1 MDIISILTGILVPC
15 VLFAFTWL
23 GKLSGSITELR
34 VHVADN
40 YVKKSDMEDTIDPVR
55 TELKHI
61 RKVVEAVARNLHVP
75 AILED

>member
-1 MDIISILTGILVPC
+1 MDIMNLLTGILVPC

-23 GKLSGSITELR
+23 GKLSGSVTDLR

-40 YVKKSDMEDTIDPVR
+40 YVKKNDMEDTIDPVR
-55 TELKHI
+55 HELKHI

-75 AILED
+75 AVSED

>member
-1 MDIISILTGILVPC
+1 MDIMSILSGILVPC
-15 VLFAFTWL
+15 VLFAFGWL
-23 GKLSGSITELR
+23 GKLSGSVTELR

-55 TELKHI
+55 HELKHI

-75 AILED
+75 AVYEE